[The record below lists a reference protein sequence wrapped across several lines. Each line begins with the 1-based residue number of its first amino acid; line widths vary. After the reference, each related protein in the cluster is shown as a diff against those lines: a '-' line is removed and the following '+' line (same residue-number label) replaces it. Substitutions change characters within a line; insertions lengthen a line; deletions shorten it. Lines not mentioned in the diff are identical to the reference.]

1 MLLFATFVLHTLGI
15 LVFLLP

>member
-1 MLLFATFVLHTLGI
+1 MLLSATFVLHTLGI